1 MASEGIKVVF
11 GGAVIGNYEHWQD
24 DNNIKE
30 AFDILEAH
38 GAKTIDSAQLYGES
52 EKKLGELKAGDRFT
66 IDTKWLGGW
75 TPGSATKD
83 NIISTA
89 KESVEKLGVKQVD
102 IFYIH
107 APDKETPIED
117 TVAGVNEAYK
127 LGLFKRFGLSNYSAE
142 DVQKAYDACKKNGYV
157 LPTAYQGN
165 YSPVTRLQETRL
177 FPTLR
182 KLGIAFYAYSPM
194 AGGFLTKTAQQ
205 IKDGAGRFSEQAL
218 GGMYRDMYMKES
230 FLNALAKWEAI
241 ATEEKCSRAELA
253 YRWVTFNSP
262 LKKSYGDAIIVGASS
277 KQQLEQTLKGLDNGP
292 LSDKACKGI
301 DEIWESVKNEAPYDN
316 YSR

>member
-1 MASEGIKVVF
+1 MQNS
-11 GGAVIGNYEHWQD
+11 
-24 DNNIKE
+24 
-30 AFDILEAH
+30 
-38 GAKTIDSAQLYGES
+38 
-52 EKKLGELKAGDRFT
+52 
-66 IDTKWLGGW
+66 
-75 TPGSATKD
+75 
-83 NIISTA
+83 
-89 KESVEKLGVKQVD
+89 QVD

-107 APDKETPIED
+107 APDKDSPIEE

-142 DVQKAYDACKKNGYV
+142 DVQRVYDACKKNGYV

-165 YSPVTRLQETRL
+165 YSPVTRLQETKL

-182 KLGIAFYAYSPM
+182 KLNMAFYAYSPM

-230 FLNALAKWEAI
+230 FLNALAKWEVI
-241 ATEEKCSRAELA
+241 ANEEGCSRAELA
-253 YRWVTFNSP
+253 YRWVAYNSP
-262 LKKSYGDAIIVGASS
+262 LKKSHGDAIIVGASS
-277 KQQLEQTLKGLDNGP
+277 KQQLEQTLKGLANGP

-301 DEIWESVKNEAPYDN
+301 DEIWESVKDEAPYDN